1 MNILIIEDDKDL
13 NDGLTY
19 SLSKIS
25 YKVKNAFNLSQ
36 GFSLLEKYSF
46 DAIILDCNLPD
57 GSGFNAC
64 QTIKEKFGT
73 PIILLTVCDG
83 EINEL
88 KGFEMGAND
97 YITKPFSLSILKAR
111 LNNILCPSKI
121 KKIFISENILL
132 DFEHHAIYKNETKIP
147 LTKIEF
153 SLLQYLIENKEHILS
168 KQSILNY
175 IWDYNGRYVDEN
187 VVTVN
192 IRRLRMKI
200 EENPSLPK
208 HIISVRGIGYKWE

>member
-13 NDGLTY
+13 NDGLSY
-19 SLSKIS
+19 CLSRIS
-25 YKVKNAFNLSQ
+25 YTIKSAFNLKQ

-64 QTIKEKFGT
+64 QKIKEKFGI

-83 EINEL
+83 EMNEL

-97 YITKPFSLSILKAR
+97 YITKPFSLSILQAR
-111 LNNILCPSKI
+111 LNNILYPPKI
-121 KKIFISENILL
+121 KKILISDNILL
-132 DFEHHAIYKNETKIP
+132 DLQHHVVYRNNEQIP

-153 SLLQYLIENKEHILS
+153 SLLQYFIENKEHVLS
-168 KQSILNY
+168 KKSILNY
-175 IWDYNGRYVDEN
+175 IWDYNGKFVDEN
-187 VVTVN
+187 AVTVN

-200 EENPSLPK
+200 EENPSSPK
-208 HIISVRGIGYKWE
+208 HIISIRGVGYKWQ

>member
-13 NDGLTY
+13 NDGLCY

-25 YKVKNAFNLSQ
+25 YTVKSAFNLTQ

-64 QTIKEKFGT
+64 QKIKKKFGT
-73 PIILLTVCDG
+73 PIILLTVCDD

-111 LNNILCPSKI
+111 LNNILRPTKI
-121 KKIFISENILL
+121 KKAFISENILL
-132 DFEHHAIYKNETKIP
+132 DFEHHVIYKNETQIS

-153 SLLQYLIENKEHILS
+153 ALLQYLLDNKEHILS

-175 IWDYNGRYVDEN
+175 IWDYNGKFVDEN

>member
-13 NDGLTY
+13 NDGLSY

-25 YKVKNAFNLSQ
+25 YTVKSAFNLTQ

-57 GSGFNAC
+57 GSGFSAC
-64 QTIKEKFGT
+64 QKIKKRFGT

-111 LNNILCPSKI
+111 LNNILCPTKI
-121 KKIFISENILL
+121 KKAFISENILL
-132 DFEHHAIYKNETKIP
+132 DFEHHVIYKNETQIP

-153 SLLQYLIENKEHILS
+153 SLLQYLLDNKEHILS

-175 IWDYNGRYVDEN
+175 IWDYNGKFVDEN

-192 IRRLRMKI
+192 IHRLRMKI